1 MGPLRGAPVQQ
12 LPQPHAPLCDR
23 EQPPGNRRP
32 HTNTVP
38 PGAIGVCCGHG
49 IALAWSPN
57 PSAPRI
63 PPDITTKIMKSLWT
77 TLGLSLLLAAPLA
90 AQEPDNEAKYKA
102 KLAESFVSNIDWVQ
116 NLEDAQQQAKDKRML
131 IYGHFSRS
139 YAP

>member
-1 MGPLRGAPVQQ
+1 LGTVSLEAEDSNKSGAPGVM
-12 LPQPHAPLCDR
+12 
-23 EQPPGNRRP
+23 
-32 HTNTVP
+32 
-38 PGAIGVCCGHG
+38 GVCCWDG
-49 IALAWSPN
+49 IALAWSPD

-63 PPDITTKIMKSLWT
+63 PPDTTTKIMKSLWT

-90 AQEPDNEAKYKA
+90 AQDQDNEAKYKA

-116 NLEDAQQQAKDKRML
+116 NLEEAQQQAKDKRML